1 MTSPYFFEP
10 LLWAVGFGSLA
21 LVTAAGGLAVFA
33 IVSRIA
39 GARRERRKARLFSKW
54 EERWKGDRD
63 GPWVADVRPRDARF
77 FLEFLLSYAVAL
89 RGTSQRD
96 LGVLADPHL
105 PWVETLLAARDPEE
119 RAWAVRALG
128 LFGRGR
134 RHRAVAA
141 ALGDASPL
149 VSLSAAFALAGTR
162 DPAAAQDLL
171 SHIDR
176 YESWN
181 PYFWAHAIA
190 RLGAGVT
197 EECRRLF
204 ESPHRSGWTRRV
216 AGLALRELRD
226 LGSADA
232 AARVLRHTSDGALAV
247 VALRLLGAYG
257 RPEHRP
263 MVRPLVS
270 SDRPEIRSLAL
281 AALSVIGNGG
291 DADLFEDALRD
302 PSPWV
307 AWRGAEGLRRLR
319 GAAALRDRLSGDSRL
334 RVLAAELDGAS

>member
-1 MTSPYFFEP
+1 
-10 LLWAVGFGSLA
+10 
-21 LVTAAGGLAVFA
+21 
-33 IVSRIA
+33 
-39 GARRERRKARLFSKW
+39 RERRKARLFSQW

-247 VALRLLGAYG
+247 VALRLLGAFG

-270 SDRPEIRSLAL
+270 SERPEIRSLAL

>member
-1 MTSPYFFEP
+1 MTSPFFFEP

-232 AARVLRHTSDGALAV
+232 AARVLRHTSDGA
-247 VALRLLGAYG
+247 
-257 RPEHRP
+257 
-263 MVRPLVS
+263 
-270 SDRPEIRSLAL
+270 
-281 AALSVIGNGG
+281 
-291 DADLFEDALRD
+291 
-302 PSPWV
+302 
-307 AWRGAEGLRRLR
+307 
-319 GAAALRDRLSGDSRL
+319 
-334 RVLAAELDGAS
+334 